1 MAQQKISYTVRDF
14 AAIRQELINY
24 TKTYYPDLIDN
35 FNDASVFSVFLDLN
49 AAVADNLHYHIDR
62 SIQETVLQYAQQ
74 RSSVYNIART
84 YGLKIPG
91 QRPSVA
97 LVDFSITVPAFGD
110 KEDERYLGIL
120 RRGSQVNGSGQVFET
135 VYDVNFASPFNN
147 EGFPNRLK
155 IPNFDSNGN
164 LLNYTITKRETVVN
178 GITKVFKRV
187 ITPNDVRPFFE
198 FFLPEKN
205 VLGVTAIIQREGTAY
220 SNVPTAQEFLSPNGR
235 WYEVPA
241 LAESRVFIPDPSKP
255 SDDPAIKVGTYIET
269 QDRFITE
276 YTPEGFLKITFGGGT
291 NTAEDQLRQFT
302 TLDVPLKI
310 QRYQNNSMSLGNTP
324 QANTTMFIQYRIGG
338 GIATNLGVNVI
349 NQIGAVDF
357 SIVGPSDIINNQVI
371 NSLSCNNVTA
381 SIGGAGYPS
390 TEEVRN
396 YVTFNFAAQNRAVT
410 ISDYEA
416 VIRNMPGEFGA
427 PAKVAITENNNKINV
442 QILSYDSTGNLTSD
456 VSQTLKYNIAEYL
469 SNYRMINDYVKVGSA
484 QVIDLGLDI
493 SVVLDSSQNQGV
505 VISNIID
512 RTTTF
517 FSSAVRGLGQNILLS
532 ELNRLIQEENG
543 VVSVTD
549 ISVFGKVGGQYSSA
563 ETSMPYSNNLTKQIS
578 LTDNTIFAQ
587 PNQIYQIRFPSKDI
601 VVRVKNYQ
609 TTNFSWWFILLN
621 QWLSFEK

>member
-1 MAQQKISYTVRDF
+1 MAQRKISYTVRDF
-14 AAIRQELINY
+14 QAIRQELINY
-24 TKTYYPDLIDN
+24 TRTYYPELIDN

-74 RSSVYNIART
+74 RSSIYNIART

-120 RRGSQVNGSGQVFET
+120 RRGSQVNGAGQVFET
-135 VYDVNFASPFNN
+135 IYDINFASPFNQD
-147 EGFPNRLK
+147 GFPNRLK
-155 IPNFDSNGN
+155 IPNFDANNN
-164 LLNYTITKRETVVN
+164 LINYTITKRETVVN

-205 VLGVTAIIQREGTAY
+205 VLGITSIIQREGTAY
-220 SNVPTAQEFLSPNGR
+220 SNVPTSQEFLSPNGR
-235 WYEVPA
+235 WYEVQA
-241 LAESRVFIPDPSKP
+241 LAEDRVFIADPSKP
-255 SDDPAIKVGTYIET
+255 SDDPAIKVGTYIQT

-276 YTPEGFLKITFGGGT
+276 YTPEGFMKITFGGGT

-338 GIATNLGVNVI
+338 GLATNLGVNTI
-349 NQIGAVDF
+349 TQIGAVDF
-357 SIVGPSDIINNQVI
+357 SVVGPSDILNNQVI
-371 NSLSCNNVTA
+371 NSLTCNNVTA
-381 SIGGAGYPS
+381 AIGGAGYPS

-410 ISDYEA
+410 IHDYEA
-416 VIRNMPGEFGA
+416 IIRNMPGEFGA
-427 PAKVAITENNNKINV
+427 PAKVSITENNNKINV
-442 QILSYDSTGNLTSD
+442 QVLSYDASGNLTSD
-456 VSQTLKYNIAEYL
+456 VSQTLKQNLADYL
-469 SNYRMINDYVKVGSA
+469 SNYRMINDYVTIGSA
-484 QVIDLGLDI
+484 QVIDLGVEVSI
-493 SVVLDSSQNQGV
+493 VLDSTQNSGV
-505 VISNIID
+505 VISNVID
-512 RTTTF
+512 RVTTF
-517 FSSAVRGLGQNILLS
+517 FSPAVRGLGENIVLS
-532 ELNRLIQEENG
+532 ELSRLIQAENG
-543 VVSVTD
+543 VVSLTD
-549 ISVFGKVGGQYSSA
+549 ISIYGKVGGQYSSA
-563 ETSMPYSNNLTKQIS
+563 QTSMPYSDEATKKIS
-578 LTDNTIFAQ
+578 LTDNTIFAE
-587 PNQIYQIRFPSKDI
+587 PSQIYQIRFPSKDI

-609 TTNFSWWFILLN
+609 TTTFS
-621 QWLSFEK
+621 

>member
-74 RSSVYNIART
+74 RSSIYNIART

-97 LVDFSITVPAFGD
+97 LVDFSITVPALGD

-135 VYDVNFASPFNN
+135 VYDINFASPFN
-147 EGFPNRLK
+147 EDGFPNRLK
-155 IPNFDSNGN
+155 IPNFDANNN
-164 LLNYTITKRETVVN
+164 LINYTITKRETIVN

-187 ITPNDVRPFFE
+187 ISPNDVRPFFE

-324 QANTTMFIQYRIGG
+324 QANTTLFIQYRIGG

-357 SIVGPSDIINNQVI
+357 AVVGPSDIINNQVI
-371 NSLSCNNVTA
+371 NSLACNNVTA

-410 ISDYEA
+410 IHDYEA
-416 VIRNMPGEFGA
+416 IIRNMPGEFGA

-442 QILSYDSTGNLTSD
+442 QILSYDSTGHLTSD

-469 SNYRMINDYVKVGSA
+469 SNYRMINDYVTVGSA
-484 QVIDLGLDI
+484 EVIDLGLDI

-512 RTTTF
+512 KTTTF
-517 FSSAVRGLGQNILLS
+517 FSSTVRGLGQNILLS
-532 ELNRLIQEENG
+532 ELNRIVQAENG
-543 VVSVTD
+543 VISVTD

-563 ETSMPYSNNLTKQIS
+563 ETSMPYSNSVTKQIS

-587 PNQIYQIRFPSKDI
+587 PNQIYQVRFPSKDI

-609 TTNFSWWFILLN
+609 TTNFS
-621 QWLSFEK
+621 